1 MKDVKEVKK
10 AIEQLE
16 FQPNDQQR
24 KLKARFWSLYSADPY
39 IEPKLLNLEHVLE
52 FTKDHRAERWWAVPG
67 FKIWFLNDKEHEER
81 LAYLYHLAL
90 DSLEEILLSDDPKM
104 SSARVNAIRLVAELG
119 NKMPSKSTGKEFS
132 DKQINDMSKQQ
143 LEEFISTQSKRLG
156 LTLNQIQTTLGFEEE
171 TRLHDNPEKQKEN

>member
-1 MKDVKEVKK
+1 MIKDVKK

-24 KLKARFWSLYSADPY
+24 RLKARFWSVYSADPY
-39 IEPKLLNLEHVLE
+39 IEPKLLALEHVVEL
-52 FTKDHRAERWWAVPG
+52 TQDHRAERWWAVPG
-67 FKIWFLNDKEHEER
+67 FKGWFLNDKEHEER
-81 LAYLYHLAL
+81 VSYLYYLAL

-119 NKMPSKSTGKEFS
+119 SKMPSKTNGKEFS

-156 LTLNQIQTTLGFEEE
+156 LTLNQIQTSLGAEEE
-171 TRLHDNPEKQKEN
+171 KRLHDNTKTQKEIKH